1 MTNKGNTEF
10 NWIINYLNCC
20 CCCCCCCCCLCTCR
34 IVFQTDHLIR
44 LFETF
49 CLTLIKKV
57 LLVENILNW
66 RHFLRFD
73 DDDDTIVLERQLLVS
88 SNFNIKCSD
97 IESFATHIY
106 FGFHCILVFRQNRHL
121 QGSKLK
127 AWHIFVKHVILWIG
141 CDKFLNIINHIL
153 LHLNQASRLFTTSL
167 SDAFTCFQCNII
179 LTYIW

>member
-1 MTNKGNTEF
+1 M
-10 NWIINYLNCC
+10 YLQNRVSNRP
-20 CCCCCCCCCLCTCR
+20 L
-34 IVFQTDHLIR
+34 D
-44 LFETF
+44 
-49 CLTLIKKV
+49 TLIWNILSHIDEKV

-73 DDDDTIVLERQLLVS
+73 DDDDDTIVLERQLLVS
-88 SNFNIKCSD
+88 SNSNIK
-97 IESFATHIY
+97 
-106 FGFHCILVFRQNRHL
+106 GILASTVFRQNRHL

-167 SDAFTCFQCNII
+167 SDPFTCFQCNII

>member
-1 MTNKGNTEF
+1 MLLLLLF
-10 NWIINYLNCC
+10 MYLQNRVSNRP
-20 CCCCCCCCCLCTCR
+20 L
-34 IVFQTDHLIR
+34 D
-44 LFETF
+44 
-49 CLTLIKKV
+49 TLIWNILSHIDEKV

-88 SNFNIKCSD
+88 SNSNIK
-97 IESFATHIY
+97 
-106 FGFHCILVFRQNRHL
+106 GILASTVFRQNRHL